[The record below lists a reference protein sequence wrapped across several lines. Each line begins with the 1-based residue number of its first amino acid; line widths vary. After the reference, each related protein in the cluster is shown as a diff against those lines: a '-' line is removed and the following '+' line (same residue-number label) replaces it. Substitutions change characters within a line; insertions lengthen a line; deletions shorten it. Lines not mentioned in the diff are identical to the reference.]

1 VTLSA
6 DAATEPFVAALAK
19 RLHGTAARPCV
30 LPFRNGT
37 RVRVEPLSVVH
48 TGSRFRSARVS
59 LSPDHPPTGAWTDY
73 DAADQATCV
82 ADARALQG
90 AQLAQYQRRASA
102 ATPAA
107 ETALLTNPRFP
118 TVELSHTQGSALRR
132 TCFDQL
138 DFTCGDWS
146 DLWYHAMYGSYTRM
160 RAPAA
165 AGNAALRPRVRA
177 AMATLRPRYFGPG
190 TPYVGLSPATTCATL
205 TYAFQHLQK
214 GVYVRIRDGAL
225 DAFLPF
231 CRHNYTNTVY
241 DQYYLPG
248 SPDDRAELREMR
260 ALEADL
266 RAFDQRHRDPDSATA
281 ADKARYTEQLARLLE
296 LETVC
301 ARRYARAH
309 RGRGPTD
316 LKANPN
322 RRQWLPNNHFVNQA
336 VYLDNPNV
344 HHFRYLLRTLV
355 AHRALPDA
363 EFVLNLRDHPVLRA
377 HHDAAT
383 DTTTVVNPYPDLER
397 TATAA
402 TAPTTLAHVPGGMAP
417 ILSHTGKDGHADIPL
432 PTVDDI
438 QHYSQRVFLDQC
450 GTNYLDPHTPFTPSR
465 QRPDALWVDWADK
478 TVAKAVFR
486 GSGTGRGTTPDVNE
500 RLAVWRLAHTPAG
513 RAVLDVEL
521 TSLNAKPK
529 VVAGDDGLAF
539 VQPAKVQAAC
549 GSKVQRTKHYLDL
562 AARSAYKYVLCLD
575 GQTRADR
582 MLNEMRTGS
591 LLVLPTPP
599 LPHGG
604 HRLWLEAFL
613 TPLHWERDLRD
624 APPGA
629 WTEARARS
637 GGFTHVTLDDV
648 TEVDALV
655 RWLLAHDAVAAQVV
669 ANVKTTLFDP
679 VHGLGA
685 RRPPATCFLY
695 DYMEAIVRLI
705 ASRHAHSP
713 RRPYTL
719 LPATPPRSVASTHV
733 VGIVVGFRDTVV
745 GGGVRTAQLDAFRSY
760 FATLFPSTWRHD
772 LVVATQAVVA
782 ADRTAFDRW
791 WDATFGQDRAQ
802 ATVDE
807 LRAALHQAR
816 QTRRMLPPCLAR
828 NLGLVGDDID
838 LALGVPSHGPKRGQA
853 LRRVWTRDEAYRRV
867 GEEKFNLGQCKNR
880 GYRTLKDRHG
890 PRLSHVIFTDIDILP
905 DHALAP
911 HYARVPGPHEVIALA
926 HRGTVYE
933 TVSADD
939 LPTRNLE
946 AAADAGDRD
955 RRHPSTRRR
964 PHRTQHRGRR
974 GRGGGVQSR
983 GARRR
988 PRPSSQ
994 RVSRGLRQRAQDLAR
1009 QWTRRKF
1016 QRFLGAA
1023 LSIRPALFEAANG
1036 YPNTFWGWGG
1046 EDDALVA
1053 RLGHL
1058 DPPVT
1063 YTVPDA
1069 GRLIDLEMAQPVTL
1083 EDKLGAR
1090 VKEQQ
1095 KRERLRA
1102 DVREWRGDGVAG
1114 VAQGG

>member
-1 VTLSA
+1 MC
-6 DAATEPFVAALAK
+6 
-19 RLHGTAARPCV
+19 TANAEV
-30 LPFRNGT
+30 I
-37 RVRVEPLSVVH
+37 
-48 TGSRFRSARVS
+48 
-59 LSPDHPPTGAWTDY
+59 
-73 DAADQATCV
+73 
-82 ADARALQG
+82 QG
-90 AQLAQYQRRASA
+90 AQLAQYQRRASTA
-102 ATPAA
+102 MPAT

-118 TVELSHTQGSALRR
+118 TVELSYTHGSALRR

-160 RAPAA
+160 RAPATRKGA
-165 AGNAALRPRVRA
+165 KGTATPIRPRVKET
-177 AMATLRPRYFGPG
+177 MATLRPRYFGLG

-214 GVYVRIRDGAL
+214 GIYVRLRNGEL

-231 CRHNYTNTVY
+231 CRYNYTNTVY

-248 SPDDRAELREMR
+248 SPDDRVELQEMC
-260 ALEADL
+260 ALEATL
-266 RAFDQRHRDPDSATA
+266 RAFDHQHRDPDSATA
-281 ADKARYTEQLARLLE
+281 AEKVLYTKRIARLLE

-309 RGRGPTD
+309 RARSHTD

-344 HHFRYLLRTLV
+344 HHFRYLLTTLV
-355 AHRALPDA
+355 AHRTLPDV

-383 DTTTVVNPYPDLER
+383 DTTVVENPYPDLER
-397 TATAA
+397 KASAP
-402 TAPTTLAHVPGGMAP
+402 PTTLCRIAGGLTP
-417 ILSHTGKDGHADIPL
+417 ILSHTGKDGYSDIPL

-450 GTNYLDPHTPFTPSR
+450 GTTYIDPDRPFTPTR

-486 GSGTGRGTTPDVNE
+486 GSGTGRGTTPAVNQ
-500 RLAVWRLAHTPAG
+500 RLAVWHLAHTPPG

-529 VVAGDDGLAF
+529 VVAGNNGLTF
-539 VQPAKVQAAC
+539 VHPSIVQAAC
-549 GSKVQRTKHYLDL
+549 GSKGRKTRHYLDL
-562 AARSAYKYVLCLD
+562 MARSKYKYVLCLD
-575 GQTRADR
+575 GHTRADR

-613 TPLHWERDLRD
+613 TPLHWENDLRD
-624 APPGA
+624 APPGT
-629 WTEARARS
+629 WTAARAQSS
-637 GGFTHVTLDDV
+637 GYTHVTLDDV
-648 TEVDALV
+648 GEVDTLV
-655 RWLLAHDAVAAQVV
+655 RWLIAHDAVAAQVV
-669 ANVKTTLFDP
+669 TNVKTTLFDP

-695 DYMEAIVRLI
+695 DYMEAVVRLI
-705 ASRHAHSP
+705 ATRHAHSA
-713 RRPYTL
+713 RRPYML
-719 LPATPPRSVASTHV
+719 LPATPKCSVDNV
-733 VGIVVGFRDTVV
+733 VGIVVGFRDTVP
-745 GGGVRTAQLDAFRSY
+745 GGGVRTAQLHAFQSY
-760 FATLFPSTWRHD
+760 FATLFPSTWRYD
-772 LVVATQAVVA
+772 LVVETQATVA
-782 ADRTAFDRW
+782 TDRPAFDSW
-791 WDATFGQDRAQ
+791 WDAAFGKDRAEV
-802 ATVDE
+802 TVDE
-807 LRAALHQAR
+807 FRKALRQAQR
-816 QTRRMLPPCLAR
+816 LRRLLPSCLAR
-828 NLGLVGDDID
+828 NLGLVGYDCD
-838 LALGVPSHGPKRGQA
+838 LALGVPEYGPKRGKA
-853 LRRVWTRDEAYRRV
+853 LHRVWTRDEAFRRV
-867 GEEKFNLGQCKNR
+867 GEEKFNIGRCKNR

-890 PRLSHVIFTDIDILP
+890 PRLSHVIFTDIDMLP

-911 HYARVPGPHEVIALA
+911 HYVRVPGPHEVIALA

-933 TVSADD
+933 TISNDD

-946 AAADAGDRD
+946 AREGHRVATRHRWS
-955 RRHPSTRRR
+955 RRGAQPHSPRRTRLHPRR
-964 PHRTQHRGRR
+964 GWR
-974 GRGGGVQSR
+974 GRGGSLRSR
-983 GARRR
+983 GRYR
-988 PRPSSQ
+988 PRPLSL
-994 RVSRGLRQRAQDLAR
+994 RVSRGLHQRAQDLAR

-1016 QRFLGAA
+1016 KRFMGAA
-1023 LSIRPALFEAANG
+1023 LSIRPTLFEAANG

-1053 RLGHL
+1053 RLGRL

-1063 YTVPDA
+1063 YTVPDE
-1069 GRLIDLEMAQPVTL
+1069 GRLIDLEMAQPVTF

-1095 KRERLRA
+1095 KRERLRTDA
-1102 DVREWRGDGVAG
+1102 HDWCTDGVAQA
-1114 VAQGG
+1114 V